1 MKILVCLKKT
11 LDYNVNP
18 QIAPDQQSIV
28 ETGVK
33 MSTNPFCEIALEAA
47 IQLHENNPTIEIHA
61 LCIGPE
67 SHQDILKRALAMGA
81 HHAHLLKCEHPLSTL
96 EKAQLLKTYIEN
108 HPYDLVLMGKQ
119 SIDQDHNHI
128 PQMLGALLNWDTG
141 LFCSKIILNNDHLTV
156 EREIDEGLCQRNIQL
171 PCILSSDLRLNQ
183 PRFISLPKIIQ
194 AKNKP
199 VAIIQADSLL
209 KGTGPKLTRTK
220 LELPPAR
227 KKGTTTNDLSEFLS
241 QLKEVLK

>member
-18 QIAPDQQSIV
+18 QIAPDQKSIV
-28 ETGVK
+28 EVGVK

-47 IQLHENNPTIEIHA
+47 IRLYEINPNIEIHA
-61 LCIGPE
+61 ITIGPE

-81 HHAHLLKCEHPLSTL
+81 HQAHLLKCDAPLSTL
-96 EKAQLLKTYIEN
+96 QKAKILKTYIEKS
-108 HPYDLVLMGKQ
+108 PYDLVLMGKQ

-141 LFCSKIILNNDHLTV
+141 LFCSKITINEGHLEV
-156 EREIDEGLCQRNIQL
+156 DREVDEGLCQRKMKL
-171 PCILSSDLRLNQ
+171 PCILSSDLRLNE
-183 PRFISLPKIIQ
+183 PRFIPLPKIIQ

-199 VAIIQADSLL
+199 INII
-209 KGTGPKLTRTK
+209 GTDAMMVKAPELVRTQ
-220 LELPPAR
+220 LELPAAR
-227 KKGTTTNDLSEFLS
+227 QKGTSTKDLSEFLA